1 MLAFAPLSSAAL
13 SALPD
18 YLTTPPGGAF
28 TGSVIYEAV
37 ATSAYMQF
45 VSGSNERIAYTV
57 EISLRAVR

>member
-1 MLAFAPLSSAAL
+1 MLAFAPLSSRAL

-28 TGSVIYEAV
+28 AGSLLYEAV
-37 ATSAYMQF
+37 AISAYRQF
-45 VSGSNERIAYTV
+45 VTGPSGRICYTV